1 MKLKWIL
8 KRNDGQVG
16 LWRNLIGDGHVFV
29 VLPVLVFGVL
39 MFVFAFGAGPS
50 EGLSGKSQ
58 EPMASFVVYRQGDE
72 VRGHHSKGGRLYVK
86 KEFRKLLKDSGRD
99 LRKVR
104 KKAKVQKGGACGA
117 LLKAFL
123 IGLLIVSY
131 LVLGVA
137 LIVSVVVDFWLGGP
151 IGSPRTLILLAGVFV
166 FSIFIAF
173 ALPWIVNHVG

>member
-1 MKLKWIL
+1 MEQKRISKWS
-8 KRNDGQVG
+8 NGQAG
-16 LWRNLIGDGHVFV
+16 LWGGFIGDGHVFV
-29 VLPVLVFGVL
+29 VLPVLLFGVL

-50 EGLSGKSQ
+50 ERLSGKSQ
-58 EPMASFVVYRQGDE
+58 EPVASFVVYRQGDE
-72 VRGHHSKGGRLYVK
+72 ARGHHLKEGSLHVK

-104 KKAKVQKGGACGA
+104 KKAKAQKGGVGGA

-131 LVLGVA
+131 LMLGAA
-137 LIVSVVVDFWLGGP
+137 LIASVTVDFWLGGP

-173 ALPWIVNHVG
+173 ALPWVVNHVG